1 LSLTVSP
8 STGETFALHL
18 KPAGPF
24 STDEQALC
32 GKCYPI
38 SLKSANAQDIA
49 PLLDG
54 RSVIFDNVSM
64 VGLTGFFAFKLTAR
78 HKDQE
83 ASVAFVLNLPVS
95 GMPAERD
102 KHILRSII
110 SDRNRF
116 VRYLLFLLAEGSDV
130 FSPAALLT
138 VSRDEG
144 DGDGTFLHADLPLLE
159 ELVRAYSRQPEKID
173 RIARLIDDLEESE
186 EGRALLP
193 EGFEQIWPAFLAARD
208 QEVSA

>member
-1 LSLTVSP
+1 M
-8 STGETFALHL
+8 HL

-24 STDEQALC
+24 STDEQTLC
-32 GKCYPI
+32 GECYPI
-38 SLKSANAQDIA
+38 SLKPANAQDIA
-49 PLLDG
+49 PLVGG

-64 VGLTGFFAFKLTAR
+64 MGLTGFFAFRLTA
-78 HKDQE
+78 HHADQE

-95 GMPAERD
+95 GMPPERD

-110 SDRNRF
+110 SDKNRF
-116 VRYLLFLLAEGSDV
+116 VRYLLFLLAEGADT
-130 FSPAALLT
+130 FSTAELLA

-144 DGDGTFLHADLPLLE
+144 DGDGTFLYGDLPLLE
-159 ELVRAYSRQPEKID
+159 ELVRAYSRQPDKID

-193 EGFEQIWPAFLAARD
+193 EGFEQIWQAFLAARD
-208 QEVSA
+208 QEASA